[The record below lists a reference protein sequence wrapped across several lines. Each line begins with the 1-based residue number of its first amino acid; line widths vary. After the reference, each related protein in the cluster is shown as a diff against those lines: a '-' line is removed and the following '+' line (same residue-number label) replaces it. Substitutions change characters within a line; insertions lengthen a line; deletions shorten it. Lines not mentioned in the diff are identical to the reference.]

1 MGEIRQDEMMDEV
14 AHHLLKMTDADCPS
28 PFDSVSRLFPD
39 EIYELSM
46 KCIEIGRKDEGGSY
60 SETGCELLPNSVLY
74 NIYKMTK
81 AANACRF

>member
-1 MGEIRQDEMMDEV
+1 MTGEV

-60 SETGCELLPNSVLY
+60 LETGCELLPNSIPY
-74 NIYKMTK
+74 NIYMITK
-81 AANACRF
+81 AANDCRF

>member
-1 MGEIRQDEMMDEV
+1 M
-14 AHHLLKMTDADCPS
+14 ADADCPS

-60 SETGCELLPNSVLY
+60 LETGCELLPNSVLY
-74 NIYKMTK
+74 NIYMMTK
-81 AANACRF
+81 AANDCRF